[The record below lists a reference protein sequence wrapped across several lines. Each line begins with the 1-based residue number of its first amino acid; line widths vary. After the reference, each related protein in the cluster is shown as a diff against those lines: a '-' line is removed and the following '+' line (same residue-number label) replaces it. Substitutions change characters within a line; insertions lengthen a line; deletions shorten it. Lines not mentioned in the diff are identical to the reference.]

1 MSFSATEAAF
11 EGFRVV
17 RRHPMTAL
25 IWGLAYLVLYVAT
38 FGLGAGQWAA
48 IMASAQ
54 TLEQSSNPSPEEM
67 MALGRAYM
75 GLLIWLAPLGLVI
88 GAVLSAAVARAVLRP
103 AESALGYLRLGMD
116 EVRVLGVTL
125 AITVILGLLG
135 GVLLTIVLT
144 VFGLG
149 IASGQAVMYLIALI
163 LGLGGAA
170 LVIWLSVKLCLA
182 VPMTIDR
189 GKFTLFE
196 SFKATNG
203 QFWPL
208 LGMTIIALIMSLIVS
223 ILGTII
229 SAGTDLATGGIS
241 VLAGM
246 DGLSTL
252 DVLARAWPAILVWSV
267 VNALM
272 SALQLAVLY
281 APFSAAWQGLRD
293 R

>member
-1 MSFSATEAAF
+1 
-11 EGFRVV
+11 
-17 RRHPMTAL
+17 
-25 IWGLAYLVLYVAT
+25 
-38 FGLGAGQWAA
+38 
-48 IMASAQ
+48 
-54 TLEQSSNPSPEEM
+54 
-67 MALGRAYM
+67 LGRAYM

-88 GAVLSAAVARAVLRP
+88 GAVLTAAVARSVLRP

-163 LGLGGAA
+163 LGLGAAA

-196 SFKATNG
+196 SFKDTNG